1 MENTLKKFIYISI
14 AMGVLVL
21 ISKKI
26 FSKGISKNPFVG
38 KNIVIGDSH
47 GVMIGSKLKN
57 AKAEPSLS
65 KSGWMLSSLLTALS
79 TYPPSPDVSNV
90 FISIGTN
97 GQYSKYDKIE
107 QLVTMLKEKFPNA
120 YFYAFKGSYGWS
132 GRYGNPNAASDQ
144 IPYYKRFQDMGVTIL
159 NNGLGYFATD
169 AQAHSTSS
177 SQAKAIIAEINSI
190 AYSK

>member
-1 MENTLKKFIYISI
+1 
-14 AMGVLVL
+14 
-21 ISKKI
+21 
-26 FSKGISKNPFVG
+26 
-38 KNIVIGDSH
+38 
-47 GVMIGSKLKN
+47 
-57 AKAEPSLS
+57 
-65 KSGWMLSSLLTALS
+65 MLSSLLTALS